1 MKEKEEKTYLSP
13 ICSENIMKLLY
24 AITELQLPFP
34 TYTNF
39 NFDMSKITT
48 KLIENLKMTS

>member
-48 KLIENLKMTS
+48 KLIEN